1 MRVACWGHFG
11 VPVLLFPTGAADYLD
26 HERFLML
33 HKLEPLIEAG
43 RIKVYTCD
51 GITAEGWLNANA
63 HPAHKSWMQ
72 ACFDRYLV
80 AELLPHIKDDC
91 GGTTGI
97 IASGASIGA
106 YNAVTAACRHPEWFS
121 RVIGMSGTY
130 AFDRW
135 MSGFTDANYYFS
147 QPLYFVPRLQGPDL
161 DALRQVHFVLAA
173 GQGRAE
179 APEES
184 RRMAEVLSARG
195 VSVDLQIWGPDV
207 HHDWPTW
214 RTWLPLFLD
223 SAT

>member
-161 DALRQVHFVLAA
+161 DALRQVHFVLAERPRRI
-173 GQGRAE
+173 GRPSDLGPGC
-179 APEES
+179 AP
-184 RRMAEVLSARG
+184 
-195 VSVDLQIWGPDV
+195 
-207 HHDWPTW
+207 
-214 RTWLPLFLD
+214 
-223 SAT
+223 